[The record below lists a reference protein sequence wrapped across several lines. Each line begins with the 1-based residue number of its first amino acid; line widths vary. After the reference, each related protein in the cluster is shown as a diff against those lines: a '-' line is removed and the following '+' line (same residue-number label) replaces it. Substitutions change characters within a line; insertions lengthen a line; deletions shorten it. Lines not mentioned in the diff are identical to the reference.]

1 MWVELNMKIATNLLI
16 SLIAFFIAI
25 SIAIATGI
33 ELVFNAVFLAFAIQ
47 WIAFIPAYIFQT
59 EKFYDLTGSL
69 TYLLVIWYSLTLSSD
84 QFTNLNGA
92 NIVIVLLISLWAI
105 RLGSFLFMRIH
116 HDGEDKRFRSI
127 KPSASQFF
135 MTWTLQGLWVSLC
148 SMCALTAISSNTG
161 IVTNAFFYIG
171 LALFILGFTIEV
183 MADMEKS
190 AFKAIQEN
198 KDKFITTGLWAR
210 SRHPNYFGEIVL
222 RCGIFL
228 LCCRSFSG
236 IMWFSFLSPVFV
248 AVMLI
253 KVTGVPGHD
262 KRALHLW
269 ASDPEYMQY
278 RRRTSL
284 IIPLPPRDVS
294 HTRRAPA
301 SSMDSDGENRPLVI
315 LRHKTTYSAVPTED
329 FEELPVL
336 SDDDDDDDD
345 DGGALGEQQSLG
357 SLELLGRG

>member
-1 MWVELNMKIATNLLI
+1 MKIATNLLI

-25 SIAIATGI
+25 SIAIATEI
-33 ELVFNAVFLAFAIQ
+33 EVVFNAVFLAFAIQ

-69 TYLLVIWYSLTLSSD
+69 TYLSVIWYSLAVSSD
-84 QFTNLNGA
+84 QFTNLNVA
-92 NIVIVLLISLWAI
+92 NIAIVLLISLWAI

-171 LALFILGFTIEV
+171 LALFILGFSIEV

-190 AFKAIQEN
+190 AFKAIQDN

-222 RCGIFL
+222 WTGIAVM
-228 LCCRSFSG
+228 SFSSLQG
-236 IMWFSFLSPVFV
+236 LQYLTLISPIFTYLLLVYV
-248 AVMLI
+248 SGVRMLEARGDL
-253 KVTGVPGHD
+253 KWGD
-262 KRALHLW
+262 
-269 ASDPEYMQY
+269 DPEYQEY
-278 RRRTSL
+278 KKRT
-284 IIPLPPRDVS
+284 
-294 HTRRAPA
+294 
-301 SSMDSDGENRPLVI
+301 
-315 LRHKTTYSAVPTED
+315 
-329 FEELPVL
+329 PVL
-336 SDDDDDDDD
+336 FIKI
-345 DGGALGEQQSLG
+345 
-357 SLELLGRG
+357 